1 MWWYRLMGKKSLIT
15 TIQVNFMLIPSE
27 AEMRQHKLTWIVD
40 CKLFAISLYH
50 YSHFLATCPLWFHN
64 LFLSFFMHTGHFEQ
78 DRIVFLQPGC
88 FWMNTKS
95 AVNIW
100 PNFGKST
107 ILARLTHKIFSSQK
121 QPLTLIFYA
130 MVGWIHSRYIKL

>member
-88 FWMNTKS
+88 FWMYTKS
-95 AVNIW
+95 AVNIHEYELVNSFLVW
-100 PNFGKST
+100 CWRRFTCNIIKST
-107 ILARLTHKIFSSQK
+107 NILIKCEVLTINK
-121 QPLTLIFYA
+121 
-130 MVGWIHSRYIKL
+130 